1 MYFGLIEDPTYFMDL
16 MNEDF
21 MEYLDMYIVVFI
33 DAILVCSKSKEEPE
47 EHFCLA

>member
-21 MEYLDMYIVVFI
+21 MEYLNMYIVVFI
-33 DAILVCSKSKEEPE
+33 DAILVYSKSKEEPK